1 MEKDMIRDQKVFVR
15 LESVLALQKRY
26 AEVTTQ
32 YESYRSAIVTAA
44 QRESLAKYTAEKRT
58 IEQIIGILGLPIQ
71 KV

>member
-26 AEVTTQ
+26 AEVATQ
-32 YESYRSAIVTAA
+32 YETYRTAISTGSSRDA
-44 QRESLAKYTAEKRT
+44 LARYTAEKRT